1 MEQLVSLDLKSTTR
15 AIAQRF
21 NRRHDNILRSIDTI
35 RLDAVGSEFGLLNFE
50 EIKYMDSQGREQK
63 MYELTEEGA
72 LILVG
77 RMTGKD
83 ALSVQVEL
91 ARAFTAMKR
100 HIKDQRL
107 VVDKQLQLQLA
118 DARNKVSAYEDLLV
132 NKANTLAKLLGIAPS
147 KSRPYFEKL
156 EQLGLVEATP
166 KVIHGFAYKPTSAGM
181 EYVSHLDKNGI
192 IHWKEDVIKLLS

>member
-15 AIAQRF
+15 AIAHRF
-21 NRRHDNILRSIDTI
+21 NRRHSDVLRSVETFRRDSDDEEFNQ
-35 RLDAVGSEFGLLNFE
+35 RNFASVEYLDNKGEN
-50 EIKYMDSQGREQK
+50 RK
-63 MYELTEEGA
+63 MYELTEEAA

-83 ALSVQVEL
+83 AAKIQVEL

-107 VVDKQLQLQLA
+107 VVDKQLQSQLA
-118 DARNKVSAYEDLLV
+118 DARNKVNAYEDLLV

-181 EYVSHLDKNGI
+181 AYVNHVDKNGI
-192 IHWKEDVIKLLS
+192 IHWKADVIKLLS